1 MHPHVTR
8 VAFVL
13 ITLPLAGAALVPTH
27 GYAQPRGVME
37 ASGVTRLGPN
47 LIVVTDSDPGAYYT
61 VPVRDN
67 DAKIIPINAAS
78 IRRHAFVASGLAS
91 DLEGVDVLPDGRIV
105 ALSERLHA
113 LVGEGGLVAE
123 YPDFLGEVGGIGLEG
138 LSARAAAD
146 GSAVVG
152 VLWEGGY
159 PEEDKMTPAVHRRL
173 HGHALEPTV
182 LVHRLGAGEVVGQ
195 VTGDVTILHP
205 RHSAGIEPGALRF
218 RAADLVWHRL
228 DATGQWG
235 FIVLLSASTG
245 TGADTRE
252 FGPAVLQRFSADG
265 HPVGPSLDL
274 AQAAPELGRR
284 NWEGMGWFENGQ
296 RLVLVHD
303 QPWTGDA
310 VALVIPLDTW
320 PSESPR

>member
-1 MHPHVTR
+1 MNRRKAR

-13 ITLPLAGAALVPTH
+13 VVVFLAGAAPAPRRGH
-27 GYAQPRGVME
+27 AQSQGVVE
-37 ASGVTRLGPN
+37 ASGVTRSGPN
-47 LIVVTDSDPGAYYT
+47 LIIVTDSDPGAYYT

-67 DAKIIPINAAS
+67 HASVIPIDTAS
-78 IRRHAFVASGLAS
+78 IRRHAFSSGDLAA
-91 DLEGVDVLPDGRIV
+91 DLEGIDVLPDGRVV

-113 LVGEGGLVAE
+113 LVGHGGLVAE

-138 LSARAAAD
+138 LSARGTAD
-146 GSAVVG
+146 GSAIIG

-159 PEEDKMTPAVHRRL
+159 PEDDKMTPAVHRRL
-173 HGHALEPTV
+173 HGRALEPTV
-182 LVHRLGAGEVVGQ
+182 FVHRLNADEVAGQ
-195 VTGDVTILHP
+195 VTGDVAILSP
-205 RHSAGIEPGALRF
+205 RHSAEAEPDALRF

-228 DATGQWG
+228 KATGEWG

-245 TGADTRE
+245 TENRV

-265 HPVGPSLDL
+265 QPVGPSLDL
-274 AQAAPELGRR
+274 AEAAPQLGRR
-284 NWEGMGWFENGQ
+284 NWEGMGWFEEGQ

-310 VALVIPLDTW
+310 VALVVPLDTW